1 MTRFRVGEI
10 LQRFQLYLSTVGN
23 QRNCGQTKQPR
34 RRDWHRSLGGK
45 KMETNPMK
53 IKWLYGGILASA
65 IAIPAFGQISV
76 TIGTPPPPIRYEVRP
91 AMPGEGYVW
100 VDGYWGVNSG
110 RYVWVPGVWRR
121 PPYAGAYW
129 SHPHYDHYQ
138 NGWQMHEGHWDH
150 EDHGDH
156 HHDDHHDD
164 HHGH

>member
-1 MTRFRVGEI
+1 
-10 LQRFQLYLSTVGN
+10 
-23 QRNCGQTKQPR
+23 
-34 RRDWHRSLGGK
+34 
-45 KMETNPMK
+45 MK
-53 IKWLYGGILASA
+53 AKWLYGGILASA

-91 AMPGEGYVW
+91 AMPGAGYVW
-100 VDGYWGVNSG
+100 VDGYWGVRGG
-110 RYVWVPGVWRR
+110 RYVWVPGVWQR

-129 SHPHYDHYQ
+129 SHPHYDHYN

-150 EDHGDH
+150 EDHGN